1 MYYQLL
7 SSNESIIHC
16 HIFTQYIYIYI
27 YMNNIDV
34 TDLPYCLAAA
44 WNSNEACFE
53 GFDPE
58 HRVSSHLFNH
68 S

>member
-1 MYYQLL
+1 MK
-7 SSNESIIHC
+7 NV
-16 HIFTQYIYIYI
+16 
-27 YMNNIDV
+27 DV

-44 WNSNEACFE
+44 WNSNEPCFE

-58 HRVSSHLFNH
+58 HRVSSHLLNH

>member
-1 MYYQLL
+1 MNLL
-7 SSNESIIHC
+7 
-16 HIFTQYIYIYI
+16 YIVIYLHNIYI